1 MPVVLVLGL
10 GQLGLVWS
18 FVIGRGKARAG
29 HFSAPLCLRSTRA
42 GAAAPA
48 APWRRRPCSSI
59 DSLIAVSIIGVGRQ
73 EERRR
78 EGGGQEWKKK
88 RKKFVEKLIQNHQ
101 CQ

>member
-1 MPVVLVLGL
+1 VLVLGL
-10 GQLGLVWS
+10 GQLESVWS
-18 FVIGRGKARAG
+18 FAIVRGKARQG
-29 HFSAPLCLRSTRA
+29 IYLPPLCPCSTRA

-78 EGGGQEWKKK
+78 EGGGQEWKRK